1 MDGVR
6 VTPPLISNLGG
17 PSAVAI
23 YQNVLYVANF
33 NSGAISTHNLN
44 GTVINANFVFI
55 SQPIS
60 IAVKNGYLYACSW
73 DRGIVTKWNSVTGEV
88 IASNFITG
96 LNRPADIFITDSYI
110 YVTTYSGGFVG
121 KYNLDGT
128 VVNSS
133 FISNLAN
140 PIGISVYQGSIFVGI
155 FSSSCVNKYDES
167 SGSLITSINVTSP
180 TSIQIYNYNLYI
192 YSKGQGSNGESSI
205 YKYSLGG
212 PPMTPSNLVWDSSR
226 KSLTFTVPSGATTI
240 SYSIDGTTNY
250 IAFSSAT
257 SPQTINL
264 ANYNTS
270 YPLNIVASN
279 STATSE
285 PASLSISI
293 PSLLRAT
300 AFTQPL
306 YLQQLDTVA
315 MFSTILSNTSIP
327 PTDSAFNAVLNCS
340 TAFTAALNNAYR
352 FAIPAEVMANQPI
365 TNLDFDYTK
374 LLFYQAG
381 SSGASTFFASPSRVD
396 ITQGLMNGSSPVNTV
411 TEDYIKELALFFFG
425 DRKAN
430 VMFTNSGT
438 ATTALSTLVAGNL
451 SSALSDYTVFDVNS
465 ANFDTKFDIGLL
477 IFKAIVYN
485 DPACFASLTPANAL
499 RTFTYPAVSGI
510 TYYEYGLPIMAG
522 DSIVIH
528 LQIQPNSSQMT
539 GQAWEPVKTGPAPT
553 RNYSIKLI
561 CG

>member
-1 MDGVR
+1 MQPNSNKLDLFLDMAATGLVFIWDVITTGSDKSVKVQWRSEYLTTAEQTNIYNQDAPYKGAYNVGYAEIVRQFLLSGMITYTSNPYSISIGPNGVR
-6 VTPPLISNLGG
+6 TGGLEYTGAPLS
-17 PSAVAI
+17 
-23 YQNVLYVANF
+23 
-33 NSGAISTHNLN
+33 
-44 GTVINANFVFI
+44 
-55 SQPIS
+55 
-60 IAVKNGYLYACSW
+60 
-73 DRGIVTKWNSVTGEV
+73 
-88 IASNFITG
+88 
-96 LNRPADIFITDSYI
+96 
-110 YVTTYSGGFVG
+110 
-121 KYNLDGT
+121 
-128 VVNSS
+128 
-133 FISNLAN
+133 
-140 PIGISVYQGSIFVGI
+140 
-155 FSSSCVNKYDES
+155 
-167 SGSLITSINVTSP
+167 
-180 TSIQIYNYNLYI
+180 
-192 YSKGQGSNGESSI
+192 
-205 YKYSLGG
+205 
-212 PPMTPSNLVWDSSR
+212 PSNLVWNKGSS
-226 KSLTFTVPSGATTI
+226 SVSFTVPSGATTI
-240 SYSIDGTTNY
+240 KYSIDGTTNY
-250 IAFSSAT
+250 ISFSSAT
-257 SPQTINL
+257 SPQTITL

-270 YPLNIVASN
+270 YPLKIVASN
-279 STATSE
+279 SMGTSA
-285 PASLSISI
+285 PASLFISI

-306 YLQQLDTVA
+306 YLQQLDTIA

-352 FAIPAEVMANQPI
+352 FALPAEVMANQPI

-381 SSGASTFFASPSRVD
+381 SSGVSTFFASPSRVD
-396 ITQGLMNGSSPVNTV
+396 ITQGSIIGSSPVNTV

-539 GQAWEPVKTGPAPT
+539 GQAWEPVKTGSPPT
-553 RNYSIKLI
+553 RDYSIKLI